1 MTFHKQISSA
11 LGKKL
16 SEKQADALPRGY
28 SGVGDILVLRLKKEL
43 MGKRKEIGAAVLKL
57 LPQFRTVVLEKGIN
71 GTTRKPRMEVL
82 SGKKSLETVHREHGC
97 VFKLDL
103 SKAMWS
109 GGNKGERARLAGMIK
124 PNEKVVDMFAGIGY
138 WTLPVA
144 KKARQVTAIDV
155 NPAAIAMLKENLKL
169 NRLSHKVTVL
179 KGDCRDISEELA
191 GTADRVISGWL
202 DDSLVFFPSALKMA
216 KKGGIIHYHEALPID
231 QVEARTEEL
240 KDVASAYGRALK
252 VLDVQHVKSMSP
264 SKQHLVFDLKV
275 C

>member
-1 MTFHKQISSA
+1 MSFHEQLSDV

-16 SEKQADALPRGY
+16 SEKQLDVLPRGY
-28 SGVGDILVLRLKKEL
+28 SGVGEVMVLRLKPEL
-43 MGKRKEIGAAVLKL
+43 VADRKAIGAAALKL

-82 SGKKSLETVHREHGC
+82 AGKKSLETIHREHGC
-97 VFKLDL
+97 AFKLDL
-103 SKAMWS
+103 GKVMWS
-109 GGNKGERARLAGMIK
+109 AGNKGERARLANMVK

-144 KKARQVTAIDV
+144 KKAKQVTAMDV
-155 NPAAIAMLKENLKL
+155 NPTALAFLRENLKL
-169 NRLSHKVTVL
+169 NRLSHKVTVM
-179 KGDCRDISEELA
+179 KGDCRNFSDELA

-216 KKGGIIHYHEALPID
+216 KKGAIIHYHEALPID

-240 KDVASAYGRALK
+240 KDVAAAYGRTLK
-252 VLDVQHVKSMSP
+252 VLDIQHVKSMSP

-275 C
+275 Q